1 MQAGDACWWK
11 QCFKVIFACVS
22 VSGTVKTNI
31 LF

>member
-11 QCFKVIFACVS
+11 QCFKGIFACVS
-22 VSGTVKTNI
+22 VSVTVKTNI